1 VFGIGWT
8 EFVVIAIVLLIF
20 VGPRHL
26 PGMFR
31 KVGQIIGELK
41 NASRELRNQVSTE
54 VREIENDLKEAVSP
68 RDLVDE
74 VKGKLDFEVGSPYA
88 AIHRGEKALKK
99 EIDSIKKD
107 IEKDD
112 GQLDAKG
119 RPRTGDGEPVAV
131 TGERPK
137 KDSA

>member
-88 AIHRGEKALKK
+88 AIHRSEKALKK

-112 GQLDAKG
+112 KKVDAKS
-119 RPRTGDGEPVAV
+119 RPRTGDVEPVAV
-131 TGERPK
+131 TGEAPK